1 MKKKL
6 ACILSVL
13 SVVALLCA
21 VPASALSEPVYNSYT
36 YDYWGEEVMAPD
48 SYVPVRSVSAV
59 DVGLLPLNEP
69 SDLFV
74 SANEDIYVVDK
85 NNNRIVVFD
94 SEYNLK
100 KEVKEFKAGKSGAE
114 VLTLNGPQGI
124 YVDEDDNMYIADYNN
139 HRAIKVNKKLE
150 IVAEYLKP
158 VADVAFSGID
168 FLPMH
173 VVVDVRGFVYVHCQG
188 IYQGAITYSD
198 DGKFI
203 GYFAGNA
210 VAVGATEVLKN
221 VWRNFMT
228 EEQIAQMERSIPSE
242 FTNLD
247 INEEGFIFT
256 CTANTVK
263 NNVVKIDPTG
273 EDIMKDN
280 LLISSSYA
288 VRYGD
293 TRTRYYLGTTV
304 QTSIID
310 VAYDEA
316 GYVNCLDRQAGRVFQ
331 YSDETGD
338 LICIFGGTGDQV
350 GTGRTVAAI
359 DTLGD
364 KILVLDSQK
373 RHFTVY
379 EPTAYVDS
387 IKKALALYDDGDV
400 EGSMEEWQSVIKQNG
415 NLQLAYSGIGKC
427 YYVLGDYATAQ
438 TYFKLGDDRSGY
450 EKALEHTRKE
460 VIAVMLPFVIIG
472 GVALYVL
479 VKVLKL
485 VKKHAK
491 KKQQ

>member
-1 MKKKL
+1 MKKKIT
-6 ACILSVL
+6 CILSVL
-13 SVVALLCA
+13 SVVVLMFAA
-21 VPASALSEPVYNSYT
+21 PASALSEPVYNSYT
-36 YDYWGEEVMAPD
+36 YNYWGNEVMAPD

-59 DVGLLPLNEP
+59 DVGLTAFNEP

-100 KEVKEFKAGKSGAE
+100 AE
-114 VLTLNGPQGI
+114 YVTFTGGSDVLTMNAPQGI
-124 YVDEDDNMYIADYNN
+124 YVDENDNMYIADYNN
-139 HRAIKVNKKLE
+139 HRAIKVSPAGE
-150 IVAEYLKP
+150 ILTEYLKP
-158 VADVAFSGID
+158 DADIAFSGID

-210 VAVGATEVLKN
+210 VTVGVTEVFKN
-221 VWRNFMT
+221 IWRNFMT
-228 EEQIAQMERSIPSE
+228 DEQIAQMERSIPSE

-256 CTANTVK
+256 CTANSVS

-280 LLISSSYA
+280 MLISSSYA
-288 VRYGD
+288 TRYGD
-293 TRTRYYLGTTV
+293 TKTRYYMAVTV
-304 QTSIID
+304 QTSIVD
-310 VAYDEA
+310 VCYDEA
-316 GYVNCLDRQAGRVFQ
+316 GYINCLDRQAGRVFQ

-364 KILVLDSQK
+364 KILVLDSNK
-373 RHFTVY
+373 RYFTVY
-379 EPTAYVDS
+379 EPTAYINS

-400 EGSMEEWQSVIKQNG
+400 KGAMTEWNDVIKQNG
-415 NLQLAYSGIGKC
+415 NLQLAYSGIGKA
-427 YYVLGDYATAQ
+427 YYVLGDYDMAKK
-438 TYFKLGDDRSGY
+438 YFKLGDDRDGY
-450 EKALEHTRKE
+450 IKALEHTRKE
-460 VIAVMLPFVIIG
+460 TINVMIPFVVIG
-472 GVALYVL
+472 GVSLYIL
-479 VKVLKL
+479 VKVIQFI
-485 VKKHAK
+485 KKIK
-491 KKQQ
+491 KKKNQ